1 MPDLLLD
8 VWGLET
14 QFRTQDGIVH
24 AVNGVSFDLKEG
36 ETFDMAGESGCGR
49 NVVMLS
55 VLSLI
60 PDSPGKVTVGKAL
73 F

>member
-1 MPDLLLD
+1 M
-8 VWGLET
+8 
-14 QFRTQDGIVH
+14 QFRTQGGIVH
-24 AVNGVSFDLKEG
+24 VVNSISFDLEDG
-36 ETFDMAGESGCGR
+36 ETFNMAGKSGCGR